1 MSLFIDDWITHS
13 QQERYMQK
21 QPKEI
26 KKNRINKNIFHM
38 SKDIIRQYKP
48 FKQTVNKVSLN
59 YKNLHSKFTYNNGTN
74 IEDTKT
80 IGLLHHIVQQI

>member
-1 MSLFIDDWITHS
+1 
-13 QQERYMQK
+13 
-21 QPKEI
+21 
-26 KKNRINKNIFHM
+26 M

>member
-38 SKDIIRQYKP
+38 SKDISRQYKP
-48 FKQTVNKVSLN
+48 FKQTVTKSLN
-59 YKNLHSKFTYNNGTN
+59 YKNRRSTFTYNNGTK

-80 IGLLHHIVQQI
+80 IELLHHIVQQI